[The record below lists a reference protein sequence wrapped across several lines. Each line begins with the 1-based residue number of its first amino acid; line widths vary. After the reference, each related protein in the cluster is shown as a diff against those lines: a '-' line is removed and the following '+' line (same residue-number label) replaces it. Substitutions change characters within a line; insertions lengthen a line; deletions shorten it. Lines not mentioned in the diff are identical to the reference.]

1 MKRNLPLASLIHVKD
16 FYYRP
21 FDQDPGGE
29 MVQNI
34 PWQYLRGSIFGQGD
48 IDVRRI
54 LRLIK
59 NEGYDGDITLEFEGM
74 EECREGT
81 RLGLDNLKRL
91 WDEA

>member
-29 MVQNI
+29 VVQNL
-34 PWQYLRGSIFGQGD
+34 PWQLPSRLHFRAGD
-48 IDVRRI
+48 LDVRRI

-59 NEGYDGDITLEFEGM
+59 ESGYDGDITLEFEGM

-81 RLGLDNLKRL
+81 RLGMDNLKRL
-91 WDEA
+91 WEEA